1 MWPQLKQT
9 DTRRGS
15 RPGGFTLTEL
25 LAVIAVVALAAS
37 LGGTSMVN
45 TYRRLVVEKG
55 ARDVFSLMRYA
66 KVAAVEYQ
74 STVLLQIDQEQ
85 NRAWLEADLTDA
97 LTGLRQ
103 REIIRNSF
111 CKPVTLGSGVTFQN
125 LFSLT
130 SEEEGTAEMEA
141 ETAEGDGGIRFLPNG
156 TATDVAIQIGNAKYQ
171 YTVVLVAATGRARL
185 QTGPIQDLPPT
196 TIDLDRAS

>member
-1 MWPQLKQT
+1 MMRNTKQT
-9 DTRRGS
+9 ERDAGC
-15 RPGGFTLTEL
+15 RPRGFTLTEL

-74 STVLLQIDQEQ
+74 STVFLNIDSEQ
-85 NRAWLEADLTDA
+85 NQAWLEADRTDP

-111 CKPVTLGSGVTFQN
+111 CKPVKLASGVAFQN
-125 LFSLT
+125 LLSLT
-130 SEEEGTAEMEA
+130 PGDEETAGS
-141 ETAEGDGGIRFLPNG
+141 ETAEGDEGIRFLPNG
-156 TATDVAIQIGNAKYQ
+156 TAMDAAVQIGNDRYQ
-171 YTVVLVAATGRARL
+171 YTVVLAAATGRARL
-185 QTGPIQDLPPT
+185 QTGPIQDLSPT
-196 TIDLDRAS
+196 TIDLDQTP